1 MANYDLSFLG
11 EQLNT
16 PAKIKIT
23 VKTPPE
29 LGGKKEKEDKP
40 TQASIS
46 LEARKTLD
54 DNIII
59 FDHKDIDIV
68 LMPAKNK
75 IVAFPKEILSE
86 YVYLTQD
93 RLFKYLFTKGIVDQ
107 SSIQGGEVFMSMEA
121 KLPETD
127 KYNVPQL
134 ALFTIGKFIEE
145 ERPLF
150 EYERELEKE
159 EERRL
164 TEPGPED
171 STEFDPARHAA
182 EKGTMKK
189 DLSPYG
195 ISAIYRM

>member
-1 MANYDLSFLG
+1 MVNYDLSFLG

-16 PAKIKIT
+16 STKIKIT
-23 VKTPPE
+23 VKTPPGF
-29 LGGKKEKEDKP
+29 GGEAEEKP
-40 TQASIS
+40 TQATIS

-93 RLFKYLFTKGIVDQ
+93 RLFKYLFQKGIVDQ
-107 SSIQGGEVFMSMEA
+107 TTIQGGEIFMSMEA

-134 ALFTIGKFIEE
+134 ALFAIGKFIEE

-150 EYERELEKE
+150 EYERELERE

-171 STEFDPARHAA
+171 STEFDPARHAQ

>member
-1 MANYDLSFLG
+1 MIDYDLGFLE
-11 EQLNT
+11 EQLDT
-16 PAKIKIT
+16 PTKIKIT
-23 VKTPPE
+23 VKTPPGFGAGE
-29 LGGKKEKEDKP
+29 KEKP
-40 TQASIS
+40 IQASIS

-75 IVAFPKEILSE
+75 IVAFPKELLSE

-93 RLFKYLFTKGIVDQ
+93 RLFKFLFNKGIIDQ
-107 SSIQGGEVFMSMEA
+107 TTIQGGEVFMSMEA
-121 KLPETD
+121 KLPQND

-134 ALFTIGKFIEE
+134 ALFAIGKFIEE
-145 ERPLF
+145 ERPTF
-150 EYERELEKE
+150 EYQKEIERE

-171 STEFDPARHAA
+171 STEFDAARHAE

-189 DLSPYG
+189 GLSPYG